1 METTRR
7 ELGAMKESVVTRDE
21 LSALRKELRQAQEM
35 AEVDRLELA
44 AKVRDLGAISNSVL
58 AGFIDFVIVEKDIS
72 LFSRSKQAASS

>member
-1 METTRR
+1 
-7 ELGAMKESVVTRDE
+7 MKESVVTRDE

>member
-1 METTRR
+1 
-7 ELGAMKESVVTRDE
+7 MKESVVTRDE
-21 LSALRKELRQAQEM
+21 LTALRKELRQAQEM